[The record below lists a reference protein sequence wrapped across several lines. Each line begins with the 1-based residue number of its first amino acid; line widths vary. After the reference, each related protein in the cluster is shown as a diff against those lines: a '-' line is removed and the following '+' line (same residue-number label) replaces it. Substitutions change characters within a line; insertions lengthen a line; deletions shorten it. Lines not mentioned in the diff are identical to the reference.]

1 MDLNNPIN
9 LSINTLDHKLIHG
22 PLKIQV
28 KNACRR
34 LEEQSQRNDLLS
46 QVLFVML
53 KAAESNYD
61 AVKNLVLTS
70 ATFGTAAMIIC
81 RSTMDLV
88 FSVCLI
94 LSDPQQYLYAY
105 LKSGWREQFE
115 EYKLLSQ
122 EEVNSSNQDWIK
134 SFEDYLEFH
143 SNIVGLSKDEK
154 ENITKIPYFPTPTQI
169 LYGTKRKNYLADL
182 DDDTKRFL
190 IKLNEGYYSGIL
202 SKIGHY
208 SESGISWQ
216 AGPLLSIE
224 YPDILKQLHIS
235 QPIAISMMI
244 LLCLL
249 SEISIYFN
257 WDNSSKLK
265 ELWYY
270 MALSIPLQ
278 KQLYEIK
285 YQKQL

>member
-28 KNACRR
+28 TNACRR

-53 KAAESNYD
+53 KSADSNYD
-61 AVKNLVLTS
+61 AVRNLVLSS

-94 LSDPQQYLYAY
+94 LSDPQQYLYTY

-115 EYKLLSQ
+115 EYKLLCQ
-122 EEVNSSNQDWIK
+122 EDVNLANSDWIK
-134 SFEDYLEFH
+134 SFKEYLEFH
-143 SNIVGLSKDEK
+143 SKIAGLSKDEK
-154 ENITKIPYFPTPTQI
+154 DNVKTIPYFPTPTQI
-169 LYGTKRKNYLADL
+169 LYGTKRKAYLTDL
-182 DDDTKRFL
+182 EDDTKQFL
-190 IKLNEGYYSGIL
+190 NKLNEGYYSGIL

-208 SESGISWQ
+208 SESGIAWQ
-216 AGPLLSIE
+216 AGPLLSEE
-224 YPDILKQLHIS
+224 YPDVMKQLHIS
-235 QPIAISMMI
+235 QPIAISIMI

-249 SEISIYFN
+249 SEISIYFK